1 MTDKGVLKQ
10 LIVWAEHFAI
20 GGGTSL
26 QMDGDPLQGYH
37 QRRLVAAIVYYKIYK
52 WAMYS
57 LYSNVTCSSSK
68 DSIFDS
74 WLMRLEH
81 TLW

>member
-10 LIVWAEHFAI
+10 LIAWAEHFAI

-52 WAMYS
+52 
-57 LYSNVTCSSSK
+57 
-68 DSIFDS
+68 
-74 WLMRLEH
+74 
-81 TLW
+81 